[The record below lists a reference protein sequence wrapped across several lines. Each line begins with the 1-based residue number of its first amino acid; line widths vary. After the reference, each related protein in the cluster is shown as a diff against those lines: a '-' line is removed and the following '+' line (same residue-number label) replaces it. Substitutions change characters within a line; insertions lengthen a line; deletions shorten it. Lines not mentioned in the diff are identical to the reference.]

1 MRTNSNNS
9 LRNLRV
15 SIASILVSGFA
26 LFSCEE
32 VEMIPVDEVPSP
44 VEGVNYYRLKQVDF
58 DGTESYHD
66 IMSTQV
72 DENQG
77 ANRNARTLAANE
89 TSNGSGMW
97 ADNSTW
103 NDGSAP
109 SYVNGNGATIVIDDN
124 HSVTA
129 AGNIEF
135 NNSGE
140 ITIRQN
146 ATLEVIS
153 LTANNGS
160 TINVEAGATLIIRG
174 DLVLNN
180 NLGINVDG
188 TLVILGDV
196 NLSGGGSSD
205 IVNNGNVYIADPTPD
220 FGGTAVSGSALKDM
234 DDLATEIPAL
244 MSLLPITLAWQEATT
259 LIDGSVHIEFET
271 AEEQN
276 SDYVVIQWSVDA
288 EVWTDI
294 ETISSNN
301 KPSYY
306 EFIHR

>member
-1 MRTNSNNS
+1 MRTNTNKDLKNFRISF
-9 LRNLRV
+9 
-15 SIASILVSGFA
+15 IAIVAIVFA

-32 VEMIPVDEVPSP
+32 VEIIPVDEVPSP

-58 DGTESYHD
+58 DGTVNYHD

-72 DENQG
+72 DDTEG
-77 ANRNARTLAANE
+77 ANRNAKTLAVNE
-89 TSNGSGMW
+89 TSSQSGTW
-97 ADNSTW
+97 ADNTTW

-109 SYVNGNGATIVIDDN
+109 SYVNSNGATIIIDDN
-124 HSVTA
+124 HNVVA

-153 LTANNGS
+153 LIANNGS
-160 TINVEAGATLIIRG
+160 TVNVEAGATLIIRG
-174 DLVLNN
+174 DLVLKN
-180 NLGINVDG
+180 NLGINVEG

-220 FGGTAVSGSALKDM
+220 FGGTAVSGTALKDM
-234 DDLATEIPAL
+234 DDLAAEIPSL
-244 MSLLPITLAWQEATT
+244 MSLLPITIAWQEANT
-259 LIDGSVHIEFET
+259 LIDGSVLVAFET

-288 EVWTDI
+288 EVWTDV